1 MMKVII
7 ADDSLLI
14 RLQLKK
20 FFEEEMQFKVV
31 GLGVD
36 GDEVVEL
43 FEKKRPNIVVIDLA
57 MPNKTGYEALREI
70 MAIDANAKVII
81 CSAIKDPTMLTF
93 ALNCGARSFIKKPLE
108 FNNPSYVRELKKDIQ
123 EALES

>member
-1 MMKVII
+1 MRVII
-7 ADDSLLI
+7 VDDALLI

-20 FFEEEMQFKVV
+20 FFEEEMQFEVV
-31 GLGVD
+31 GLGTD
-36 GDEVVEL
+36 GNEAVQL
-43 FEKKRPNIVVIDLA
+43 FKKKRPHIIVIDLA

-70 MAIDANAKVII
+70 MTIDENAKVII

-108 FNNPSYVRELKKDIQ
+108 FNNPNYMRELKNDIQ
-123 EALES
+123 ETLEA